1 MLVSKV
7 YEISWYPEQKNVQD
21 VDLKKSSDLVVTD
34 ELGAEVWATYVG
46 DGGFY
51 VNNATVYNVLA
62 YYSYQEGELGRREDI
77 QGHRNDFVTSEYSSA
92 KVSFGFKSTIVVL
105 GRKTI

>member
-1 MLVSKV
+1 MVSGT
-7 YEISWYPEQKNVQD
+7 EECAGCGFE
-21 VDLKKSSDLVVTD
+21 KSSDLVVTD

-62 YYSYQEGELGRREDI
+62 YYSYQEGELGRR
-77 QGHRNDFVTSEYSSA
+77 
-92 KVSFGFKSTIVVL
+92 
-105 GRKTI
+105 

>member
-1 MLVSKV
+1 MVS
-7 YEISWYPEQKNVQD
+7 EQKNVQD

-62 YYSYQEGELGRREDI
+62 YYSYQEGSLADVKIYRDI
-77 QGHRNDFVTSEYSSA
+77 V
-92 KVSFGFKSTIVVL
+92 
-105 GRKTI
+105 